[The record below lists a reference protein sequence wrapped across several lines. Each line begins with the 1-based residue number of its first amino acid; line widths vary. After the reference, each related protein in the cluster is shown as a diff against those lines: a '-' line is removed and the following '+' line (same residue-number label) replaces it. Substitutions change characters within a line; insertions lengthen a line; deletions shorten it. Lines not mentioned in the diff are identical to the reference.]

1 MITLIAILA
10 GCGTL
15 IAIAR
20 MVSGLIKARMED
32 ATGTG
37 NDSLTRSELENLIRR
52 VVREEQLELQ
62 EGIDHLEQLLENPH
76 KLEARRTM
84 LLDTSLDPDE
94 ALLEAKPARGKR
106 ELT

>member
-1 MITLIAILA
+1 MPPEIVMITLIAILA

-20 MVSGLIKARMED
+20 MVSGLIKAVWKMEL
-32 ATGTG
+32 APE

-76 KLEARRTM
+76 KIR
-84 LLDTSLDPDE
+84 S
-94 ALLEAKPARGKR
+94 PANDVVGYVPRPG
-106 ELT
+106 